1 MHNKNKWRAALL
13 IATSVLTVGCE
24 WQKILNLPKVATFFE
39 ESSIVE
45 NFTSM
50 PSVFE
55 TRTVAATANST
66 PLPRATQPTTL
77 PDVIPL
83 EGAFMPVKY
92 FLDYTGT
99 TGLLIIRN
107 GEIVHEEYRQG
118 HSENRVHVS
127 WSVAKSMISALIG
140 IAISEGNITDVMAP
154 VERYAT
160 QLEGTAYEGV
170 PLKHVLQMSSGVA
183 FSEDYDDENSDVVQ
197 LARIAA
203 LGGSF
208 NAYAAQL
215 TKAAEPGTLNHYSS
229 YDTQVLAMVLQ
240 GATGMSLSDYMS
252 KKLWQPMGAEKD
264 AYWVVDSEGMEMGFG
279 GFNASLRDYGRFG
292 LLYLNQG
299 QVNGQQ
305 IVPAAWITESLTM
318 DGPHL
323 QPGNTE
329 RETFLGYGYQWWI
342 PDNAQRDYMAIGV
355 YNQFIYVSPQHNVV
369 IVKNSANH
377 HYVTDFD
384 DFVTTYLH
392 LAFFRQVAATLED
405 SRDQDSHNL

>member
-55 TRTVAATANST
+55 TLTVAAPANNA
-66 PLPRATQPTTL
+66 PLPRASQPATL
-77 PDVIPL
+77 PGFISV
-83 EGAFMPVKY
+83 EGAFLPVDY

-99 TGLLIIRN
+99 TGLLIIHN
-107 GEIVHEEYRQG
+107 GEIVLEEYRQG

-140 IAISEGNITDVMAP
+140 IAIAEGRITDVMAP

-160 QLEGTAYEGV
+160 QLAGTAYEGV

-183 FSEDYDDENSDVVQ
+183 FSEDYDDDESDVVQ

-208 NAYAAQL
+208 NAYAAKL
-215 TKAAEPGTLNHYSS
+215 TKAAEPGKINHYSS

-240 GATGMSLSDYMS
+240 GATNMTLSEYMS
-252 KKLWQPMGAEKD
+252 QKLWQPMGAEQD

-279 GFNASLRDYGRFG
+279 GFNATLRDYGRFG

-299 QVNGQQ
+299 QANGQQ
-305 IVPAAWITESLTM
+305 VVPAAWIAESLLM
-318 DGPHL
+318 DSSHL

-342 PDNAQRDYMAIGV
+342 PENAERDYMAIGV
-355 YNQFIYVSPQHNVV
+355 YNQFIYVSPQHNLV

-392 LAFFRQVAATLED
+392 LAFFRQVAATLEA
-405 SRDQDSHNL
+405 SRG

>member
-1 MHNKNKWRAALL
+1 MTNNKKLRVAMIVLACAL
-13 IATSVLTVGCE
+13 SVGCE
-24 WQKILNLPKVATFFE
+24 WQKLLNLPKVATFFD
-39 ESSIVE
+39 ESRIVE

-55 TRTVAATANST
+55 TRTVAAPASSITV
-66 PLPRATQPTTL
+66 PRAEQSAAL
-77 PDVIPL
+77 PDFFPL
-83 EGAFMPVKY
+83 DGAFFPVDY
-92 FLDYTGT
+92 FLEYTGT

-107 GEIVHEEYRQG
+107 GEIVLEEYRQG
-118 HSENRVHVS
+118 HAQDKVHVS

-140 IAISEGNITDVMAP
+140 IAIAEGKIADVQAP

-160 QLEGTAYEGV
+160 RLQGTAYEGV

-183 FSEDYDDENSDVVQ
+183 FSEDYDDDNSDVVQ

-208 NAYAAQL
+208 NEYATRLQRNAQ
-215 TKAAEPGTLNHYSS
+215 PGTVNHYSS

-240 GATGMSLSDYMS
+240 GATGMSLSEYMS
-252 KKLWQPMGAEKD
+252 KKLWQPMGAEQD

-279 GFNASLRDYGRFG
+279 GFTATLRDYGRFG

-299 QVNGQQ
+299 QVNDQQ

-318 DGPHL
+318 DSPHL
-323 QPGNTE
+323 QPGNPA

-392 LAFFRQVAATLED
+392 LAFFRHVAATLED
-405 SRDQDSHNL
+405 SL